1 MKRIAICDD
10 NEIERLII
18 AEMLKEY
25 CHGIQQQVEL
35 TEYSCGEQLIADIEE
50 DECHVEL
57 ICLGLMEWIQLK
69 NSGSCTVILKSYF

>member
-25 CHGIQQQVEL
+25 CCEIQQQVEL
-35 TEYSCGEQLIADIEE
+35 TEYSCGEQLIADI
-50 DECHVEL
+50 
-57 ICLGLMEWIQLK
+57 
-69 NSGSCTVILKSYF
+69 